1 MTSFTRRQR
10 LASAHGLLYVV
21 LTIISIVAL
30 FPLLW
35 TLMTS
40 ITPRDLV
47 YQWPPNLIPDQPTLE
62 AYTAV
67 VQRTQLPRNFL
78 NSVIVATSTVAL
90 SLLVGSMAAFRF
102 ARGRFPGKDL
112 ILFLFVA
119 TIMIPGLS
127 NIIPLY
133 IIMRRLSLLNTYTAL
148 VLVYTAGNM
157 PLVVWLLKG
166 FIDGL
171 PIELDE
177 SAVIDGANS
186 FQVFRH
192 IILPLIA
199 PGLSAAAVLTF
210 VNAWNEFLV
219 ALTFI
224 QSSSKRTL
232 QPAIQQFVGYYEQTE
247 WTYIAAATLIAC
259 VPVVIVFLFLQRALI
274 AGLTAGSV
282 KG

>member
-1 MTSFTRRQR
+1 MD
-10 LASAHGLLYVV
+10 LND
-21 LTIISIVAL
+21 
-30 FPLLW
+30 
-35 TLMTS
+35 S
-40 ITPRDLV
+40 ITPRLQI
-47 YQWPPNLIPDQPTLE
+47 YQWSPSLIPNEPTE

-67 VQRTQLPRNFL
+67 LQKTQLPRNFL
-78 NSVIVATSTVAL
+78 NSIIVAGSTVAL

-157 PLVVWLLKG
+157 PLVVWLLRG

-177 SAVIDGANS
+177 SAVIDGATTL
-186 FQVFRH
+186 QVFRH

-199 PGLSAAAVLTF
+199 PGLAAAAVLTF
-210 VNAWNEFLV
+210 VNAWNDSSPSP
-219 ALTFI
+219 
-224 QSSSKRTL
+224 SSSPPLSVRSSGY
-232 QPAIQQFVGYYEQTE
+232 PAVCRLLANKTE
-247 WTYIAAATLIAC
+247 GPIL
-259 VPVVIVFLFLQRALI
+259 PPPR
-274 AGLTAGSV
+274 
-282 KG
+282 